1 MDWQG
6 PRIAGFIDGTYVQL
20 SLPDWLRFGGNVERA
35 VEENYSEYTYSYS
48 VGEEVMEAEK
58 RVALSPLAHRRNQPS
73 TEPEQTGFHRLGRR
87 GAQHLSSTQCHTDQ
101 VSERPAFPTPTP
113 VSPPRKRRQ
122 RAGHRPG
129 PGRKVQER
137 RARAAQATGGSATRP
152 GETTANTTPK
162 GKTKGKREERLGKA
176 ERHTQRKGTRESTS
190 RR

>member
-1 MDWQG
+1 MERTVLDWQG
-6 PRIAGFIDGTYVQL
+6 PRIAGFIGGTYVQL
-20 SLPDWLRFGGNVERA
+20 SLADWLRLGGNVERA

-48 VGEEVMEAEK
+48 ASEEEMEAEK

-113 VSPPRKRRQ
+113 VSPPRKRRR
-122 RAGHRPG
+122 RAGHR

-152 GETTANTTPK
+152 GETTANATPK
-162 GKTKGKREERLGKA
+162 GKTKDKLREKG
-176 ERHTQRKGTRESTS
+176 RKGLEKQQ
-190 RR
+190 